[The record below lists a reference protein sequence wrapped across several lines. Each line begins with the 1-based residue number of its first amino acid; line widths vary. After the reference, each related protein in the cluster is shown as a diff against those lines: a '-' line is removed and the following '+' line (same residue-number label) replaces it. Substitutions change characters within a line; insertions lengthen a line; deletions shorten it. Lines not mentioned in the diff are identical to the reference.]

1 MKPMNRIQRVIA
13 DEASE
18 AFWNALVRA
27 LELNDLGSLIGAAR
41 ELRLASPAAASAI
54 AEFIETNEE
63 RGEEPPIIRWLV
75 AALRGQ
81 VAAQLH

>member
-1 MKPMNRIQRVIA
+1 MNRSQRVTA

-18 AFWNALVRA
+18 DFWDALVSA
-27 LELNDLGSLIGAAR
+27 LELNDLRSLQGAAR
-41 ELRLASPAAASAI
+41 ELRLVSPAAATAI
-54 AEFIETNEE
+54 AEIIETDEE
-63 RGEEPPIIRWLV
+63 QAAPIFRWLV

>member
-1 MKPMNRIQRVIA
+1 MNRSQRVTA

-18 AFWNALVRA
+18 DFWDALVSA
-27 LELNDLGSLIGAAR
+27 LELNDLRSLQGAAR
-41 ELRLASPAAASAI
+41 ELRLVSPAAATAI
-54 AEFIETNEE
+54 AEIIATDEE
-63 RGEEPPIIRWLV
+63 QAPPIIRWLV